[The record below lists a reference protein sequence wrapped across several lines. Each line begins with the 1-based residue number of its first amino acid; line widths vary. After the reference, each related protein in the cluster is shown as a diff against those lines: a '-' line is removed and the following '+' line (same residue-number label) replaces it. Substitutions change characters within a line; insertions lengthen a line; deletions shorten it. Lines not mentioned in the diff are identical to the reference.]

1 MSMQQQYI
9 TAEEFKDFTGEE
21 APDNFKYLEMR
32 ARAELDT
39 ATRFHFR
46 TNEFTDDFISQ
57 QFKQAMVVQV
67 QFYIEM
73 ETTSSEAMN
82 AKPDSVRIGDTTVS
96 YNRSGNATER
106 SRRDT
111 ALSQDAVNLLRG
123 TGLLYRGGVQ
133 YGS

>member
-1 MSMQQQYI
+1 MQQQYI
-9 TAEEFKDFTGEE
+9 TEEEFKEFTGED
-21 APDNFKYLEMR
+21 APDNFKYLEMS

-46 TNEFTDDFISQ
+46 TNEFTDDYISQ
-57 QFKQAMVVQV
+57 QFKQAMVVQIK
-67 QFYIEM
+67 FYM
-73 ETTSSEAMN
+73 DKDTTSSEAMN
-82 AKPDSVRIGDTTVS
+82 DTPDSVRIGDTTVS

-123 TGLLYRGGVQ
+123 TGLLYRGGIR